1 MCAVPSHGIPMDKPV
16 TTRTLPTYYWKQNKN
31 ICFFLSFLLEM
42 SNSLKEV
49 TVTVYH
55 LWLKCIVLMSCGLNL
70 NIGIVII
77 ISNILTNSC
86 CLESVCL

>member
-1 MCAVPSHGIPMDKPV
+1 
-16 TTRTLPTYYWKQNKN
+16 
-31 ICFFLSFLLEM
+31 M

-55 LWLKCIVLMSCGLNL
+55 LWLECIVLMSCGLNL

-77 ISNILTNSC
+77 ISNILTNSR